1 MFTPGQIRW
10 SHTIA
15 ATLFVLTGVAH
26 TIGQYTPGPTDPAT
40 VAFVRTLNT
49 TKLTGTTFTW
59 WNVLMCWGAL
69 YGAMTFV
76 LGLHS
81 LAITRDCA
89 YDPRVI
95 RSSAR
100 FLMLAAIVQSVVA
113 LFYGTPPPAFF
124 MIPAG
129 LLAGLAAFAPAKTA

>member
-1 MFTPGQIRW
+1 MLTHGQIRW
-10 SHTIA
+10 CHTIA

-26 TIGQYTPGPTDPAT
+26 TIGQYAPGPDDPAT
-40 VAFVRTLNT
+40 TEFVRLLGT
-49 TKLTGTTFTW
+49 TKLAGTPFTW

-76 LGLHS
+76 LGLHA
-81 LAITRDCA
+81 LAIVRDCA
-89 YDPRVI
+89 YEARVI

-129 LLAGLAAFAPAKTA
+129 VLAALSAFTPAKPS

>member
-1 MFTPGQIRW
+1 MFTHGQIRW
-10 SHTIA
+10 FHTVA

-40 VAFVRTLNT
+40 VALVRTLNT
-49 TKLTGTTFTW
+49 TKLGDAPFTW
-59 WNVLMCWGAL
+59 WQVLMCWGAM
-69 YGAMTFV
+69 YGAMSFAF
-76 LGLHS
+76 GLHA

-100 FLMLAAIVQSVVA
+100 FLLLAAVLQSVIA
-113 LFYGTPPPAFF
+113 LFYTTTPPAFF
-124 MIPAG
+124 MIPAAV
-129 LLAGLAAFAPAKTA
+129 LTGLAAFAPAKPS